1 MIRVDVTEH
10 NTRPAKRGRTSAT
23 ISKPAL
29 YSRVAGSTLVVTSCF
44 ANTLFITLLTPST
57 PCTRVRSA
65 FQSARIKALNTVR
78 RAQTGAAGWPL
89 STSSPRPHVFPRL
102 YLAWPSSLTN
112 NFSFSPSLLLSLPLS
127 KSQTIGRISNLAR
140 IGTNVTRGVAKSHHP
155 TTPSLSSVSRITYPF
170 VSQVFPD
177 WKLRE
182 CAKYLSVERERE
194 TFIRQSYL
202 SLVDGDRSRIK
213 LLQPFFSRMMA
224 FFSYIGEVDES
235 RRTSY
240 CRLIIVSRKYLFIT
254 KRYRMTG

>member
-112 NFSFSPSLLLSLPLS
+112 NFSFRHPSSSPFFYQNPKLSAEFRIWQES
-127 KSQTIGRISNLAR
+127 GRM
-140 IGTNVTRGVAKSHHP
+140 
-155 TTPSLSSVSRITYPF
+155 
-170 VSQVFPD
+170 
-177 WKLRE
+177 LRE
-182 CAKYLSVERERE
+182 GWLKATTQQRPPFLPYHVSVRVSGVSWLKAARVCEVSLRRERE
-194 TFIRQSYL
+194 KRSF
-202 SLVDGDRSRIK
+202 DRVIF
-213 LLQPFFSRMMA
+213 PWWME
-224 FFSYIGEVDES
+224 IGRE
-235 RRTSY
+235 
-240 CRLIIVSRKYLFIT
+240 
-254 KRYRMTG
+254 